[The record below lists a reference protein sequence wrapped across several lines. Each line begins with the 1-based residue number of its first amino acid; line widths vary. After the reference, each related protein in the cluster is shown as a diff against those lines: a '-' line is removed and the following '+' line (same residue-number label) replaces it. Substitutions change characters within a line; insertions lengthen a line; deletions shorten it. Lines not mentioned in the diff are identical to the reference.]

1 MIVVLFPFQNGEIQL
16 NQCRV
21 QKRHCQPTIKL
32 VQPIEKDVDL
42 VPHLIEKHHVLV
54 QVNDLLD
61 VLVIVSPN

>member
-1 MIVVLFPFQNGEIQL
+1 
-16 NQCRV
+16 
-21 QKRHCQPTIKL
+21 L